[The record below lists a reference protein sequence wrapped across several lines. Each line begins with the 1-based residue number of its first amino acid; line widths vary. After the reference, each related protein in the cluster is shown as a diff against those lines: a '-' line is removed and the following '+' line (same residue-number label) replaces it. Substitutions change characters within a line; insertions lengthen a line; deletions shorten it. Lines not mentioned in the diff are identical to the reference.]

1 MLKQTF
7 DQVQRHEKTSR
18 TCTCVS
24 DMFLQLH
31 GCMSSPS
38 DSESPVWRP
47 MGPCWRLGNRP
58 DCRLIRKSAQE
69 SAHAS
74 RNLPYLVSRSA
85 HPAQRA
91 VLLTGMESK
100 NGRSR
105 RFYAAP
111 FAGTTAHRWTARVL
125 VDKRED
131 VVPPGPRNETGSLR
145 TLESA
150 VIIRVNI
157 THRKRRYGSI
167 TVYRMGLRGDE
178 GSIRASPLA

>member
-1 MLKQTF
+1 M
-7 DQVQRHEKTSR
+7 
-18 TCTCVS
+18 TC
-24 DMFLQLH
+24 FLELY
-31 GCMSSPS
+31 GCMSRPS

-47 MGPCWRLGNRP
+47 MGPCWQLGNRP
-58 DCRLIRKSAQE
+58 DCRLIPKSAQE

-74 RNLPYLVSRSA
+74 RNLLVSRSA

-111 FAGTTAHRWTARVL
+111 FTGATAHRWAARVL
-125 VDKRED
+125 VGREED
-131 VVPPGPRNETGSLR
+131 VVPPGPRGETGSLR

-150 VIIRVNI
+150 VVIRVNI
-157 THRKRRYGSI
+157 IQRNSRYGSI
-167 TVYRMGLRGDE
+167 TVYRMRLRRDE
-178 GSIRASPLA
+178 GSILA

>member
-1 MLKQTF
+1 
-7 DQVQRHEKTSR
+7 
-18 TCTCVS
+18 
-24 DMFLQLH
+24 MFLQLH

-69 SAHAS
+69 SVHAS

-105 RFYAAP
+105 RFYPAP
-111 FAGTTAHRWTARVL
+111 FAGTTAHRWAARVL
-125 VDKRED
+125 VHKRED
-131 VVPPGPRNETGSLR
+131 VVPSGPRNETGSLR

-150 VIIRVNI
+150 AIIRGELLIESVGMDQLLFI
-157 THRKRRYGSI
+157 GCVCGELMTLSEQAL
-167 TVYRMGLRGDE
+167 LRSERIVPSDWQRDRGTW
-178 GSIRASPLA
+178 